1 MQKSFI
7 RKTIDRM
14 RARRLLNRACQL
26 KSSSSP
32 KHLTECVD
40 LLRQATRLGS
50 SKAALELVDVYMD
63 ESNLGTYQ
71 PEKAQRLLTR
81 LADKGIVEACYILG
95 RQLHEQMDL
104 KSVDYLTKA
113 TSRGYAPAQ
122 VYLGKAML
130 AGNATQT
137 DIQTGVH
144 LLSQAAESGY
154 TEAQYVLAKAFYEGT
169 QIPKNPDRAL
179 YWAIRA
185 ALTGDISAQKL
196 MATIREDKNSPDRDV
211 RESYFW
217 MRQAAKQGDAYA
229 QAYVGECLQE
239 GRGIYQNKAKAVEY
253 YQKAT
258 DQGDGFATTR
268 LGLCYIYGR
277 GVEEDK
283 EKGIAFLKAAAD
295 SGYEFAP
302 IHLVLLAQ
310 GHIID
315 LSKSEVER
323 YSEAAKAKGLAFK
336 ISEEPIPT
344 GKRKKSWVESEFSS
358 AVFWQT
364 LHEDGEVVYEEEEDE
379 PLPTPF
385 DPLLNLG
392 KRIIS
397 PFIRSFCKK
406 QKT

>member
-1 MQKSFI
+1 MRKSFI

-14 RARRLLNRACQL
+14 RTRRLLNRACQL
-26 KSSSSP
+26 KSSGSP

-81 LADKGIVEACYILG
+81 LADKGTVEACYILG

-130 AGNATQT
+130 AENASQT

-144 LLSQAAESGY
+144 LLSQAAESGN

-169 QIPKNPDRAL
+169 QLPKNPDRAL
-179 YWAIRA
+179 YWATRA

-196 MATIREDKNSPDRDV
+196 MATIRDDRHDPNRDV

-239 GRGIYQNKAKAVEY
+239 GRGVRQNKTKGTKFYEKAASHGNE
-253 YQKAT
+253 
-258 DQGDGFATTR
+258 FAATR
-268 LGLCYIYGR
+268 LGLCYLFGR
-277 GVEEDK
+277 GVKRDRN
-283 EKGIAFLKAAAD
+283 KGTTFLKESAAR
-295 SGYEFAP
+295 GYEYASIF
-302 IHLVLLAQ
+302 LVLL
-310 GHIID
+310 G
-315 LSKSEVER
+315 E
-323 YSEAAKAKGLAFK
+323 KGLTKLTHAAIKQYESDLKEAGHK
-336 ISEEPIPT
+336 ISFDEEPIPT
-344 GKRKKSWVESEFSS
+344 GKRKRNWVEDEYRRI
-358 AVFWQT
+358 T
-364 LHEDGEVVYEEEEDE
+364 YRHHPLEEDHEDKES
-379 PLPTPF
+379 LPNPF
-385 DPLLNLG
+385 DPIIKLSKKLTG
-392 KRIIS
+392 FFSKRMKS
-397 PFIRSFCKK
+397 K
-406 QKT
+406 